1 MSDLLAR
8 ASQDEQPARRSADP
22 LENLSAEIARVVDET
37 ALMAAWDRYRNGDGD
52 TTAFG
57 RRLYTAQGGKT
68 FDEVSRRYQAES
80 DFRDT
85 VDRYLQEFE
94 RLLAEIDNDDRDGS
108 MTRSYLTSDSGKVY
122 TLLAHAAGRLG

>member
-1 MSDLLAR
+1 MHNFPRTVVRFAEGRTKHYYSA
-8 ASQDEQPARRSADP
+8 ASFSGGISSCGSA
-22 LENLSAEIARVVDET
+22 T
-37 ALMAAWDRYRNGDGD
+37 ACNGMGFA
-52 TTAFG
+52 TTGFG
-57 RRLYTAQGGKT
+57 RRLYSAQGGKT
-68 FDEVSRRYQAES
+68 FDEVRRRYQAEN
-80 DFRDT
+80 DFRGT

>member
-1 MSDLLAR
+1 MPKEFSGIRLNSFTEDLTDSLELHCSGRLLAGGHSDFQNR
-8 ASQDEQPARRSADP
+8 E
-22 LENLSAEIARVVDET
+22 V
-37 ALMAAWDRYRNGDGD
+37 WD

-57 RRLYTAQGGKT
+57 RRLYTAQGVKT
-68 FDEVSRRYQAES
+68 FDEVRRRYQAEN
-80 DFRDT
+80 DFRGT